1 MTPGARPSG
10 PLAVHRGRWTLE
22 DRAED
27 FYRLLPVE
35 VPGGTEAIT
44 VRLDHDRSSGV
55 LDLGCFGPAGFRGWS
70 GGARS
75 TFTISTTHAT
85 PGYLPGAVEPGVWH
99 VCLGLHRVPRDGMP
113 YEVQVHAGPAADPT
127 PAAAPPAPAR
137 RPRRALPAEPGH
149 TWLAGDLHCHT
160 VHSDGALTVDEV
172 AGLAAAG
179 GLDFLAVTDHNT
191 VSHHRE
197 LPAAGRRAGVLLL
210 PGQEVTRDAGHANAF
225 GDIGW
230 IDFRAPADHWL
241 AETERRGGLLSV
253 NHPLASD
260 CAWRL
265 PMQRRPRFA
274 ELWHWTWLDRR
285 WGGPLAWWL
294 AWDPTVLPLGGS
306 DFHTPV
312 HGRPLGAPTT
322 WVQASDTDTA
332 ECIFAAMTAGRN
344 AISAGRDAPVLL
356 RVEDELVVVDG
367 DGTYLVDPDGGRRV
381 VLGDRHTFPAR
392 PGPHRLEA
400 ADNTVV
406 ALVA

>member
-1 MTPGARPSG
+1 MA

-35 VPGGTEAIT
+35 VPPGTDAIA

-55 LDLGCFGPAGFRGWS
+55 LDLGCFGPSGFRGWS
-70 GGARS
+70 GGAREH
-75 TFTISTTHAT
+75 FTIGAQYAT
-85 PGYLPGAVEPGVWH
+85 PGYLPGPVEPGVWH
-99 VCLGLHRVPRDGMP
+99 VCLGLHRVPRDGAP
-113 YEVQVHAGPAADPT
+113 FEVRVDAV
-127 PAAAPPAPAR
+127 PAPDPPSLDPPPVPER
-137 RPRRALPAEPGH
+137 RPRRALPAEPVMV
-149 TWLAGDLHCHT
+149 WLAGDLHSHT
-160 VHSDGALTVDEV
+160 VHSDGALTVDEL
-172 AGLAAAG
+172 AALAAAG

-197 LPAAGRRAGVLLL
+197 LPAAGRRAGVLLV
-210 PGQEVTRDAGHANAF
+210 PGQELTRDTGHANAF

-230 IDFRAPADHWL
+230 IDFRRPADDWL
-241 AETERRGGLLSV
+241 TETERRGGLLSI
-253 NHPLASD
+253 NHPLAAD

-265 PMQRRPRFA
+265 PMRHRPRFA

-294 AWDPTVLPLGGS
+294 AWDASVLPLGGS
-306 DFHTPV
+306 DYHTPV

-322 WVQASDTDTA
+322 WVQADADTDTPGGVL
-332 ECIFAAMTAGRN
+332 AALPAGRI

-356 RVEDELVVVDG
+356 RVGDELLAVDG

-381 VLGDRHTFPAR
+381 VLGDRQAFPAR

-406 ALVA
+406 ALAT